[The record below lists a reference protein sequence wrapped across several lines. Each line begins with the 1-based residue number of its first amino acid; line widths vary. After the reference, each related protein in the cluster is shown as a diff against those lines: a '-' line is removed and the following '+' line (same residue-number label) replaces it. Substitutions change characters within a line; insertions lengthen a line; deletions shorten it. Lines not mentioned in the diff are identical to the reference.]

1 MTTLPQKPLT
11 WEKVAEACGAFVAG
25 VLLSAAGILITAYL
39 IHWILTWCGIAQ
51 LTYLQVIGAV
61 SIWEI
66 IKPRSS
72 K

>member
-1 MTTLPQKPLT
+1 MTTLLQKPLT
-11 WEKVAEACGAFVAG
+11 LDKVAEACGVLVAG
-25 VLLSAAGILITAYL
+25 VLLSAAGILISAFL
-39 IHWILTWCGIAQ
+39 IQWILSACGLAQ